1 MKNRGVGPF
10 KWGDL
15 RTELK
20 ENTEFDIKK
29 FVTSLDTK
37 ERADNHKAELRRL
50 CFKREMSLP
59 LFKRRIFKCEPNSII
74 QGALLVPSN
83 SKLYCL

>member
-1 MKNRGVGPF
+1 MRNRGIGNF

-37 ERADNHKAELRRL
+37 ERAELKILMHAYINDESEGKMR
-50 CFKREMSLP
+50 KRFQE
-59 LFKRRIFKCEPNSII
+59 
-74 QGALLVPSN
+74 
-83 SKLYCL
+83 LYGI

>member
-1 MKNRGVGPF
+1 MKNRGIGPF

-37 ERADNHKAELRRL
+37 ERAELKILMYAYIHDESEGKMR
-50 CFKREMSLP
+50 KRFQELNG
-59 LFKRRIFKCEPNSII
+59 I
-74 QGALLVPSN
+74 
-83 SKLYCL
+83 

>member
-1 MKNRGVGPF
+1 MKNRGIGPF

-37 ERADNHKAELRRL
+37 ERAELKIL
-50 CFKREMSLP
+50 MNAYINDES
-59 LFKRRIFKCEPNSII
+59 E
-74 QGALLVPSN
+74 G
-83 SKLYCL
+83 